1 LQLLKAIDPNTLQPK
16 IAFKT
21 RYGMV
26 ANPFAQGGTVG
37 QGALVQDSNLFYNR
51 TIIKNLMG

>member
-1 LQLLKAIDPNTLQPK
+1 MFRAVGENSFQPK

-26 ANPFAQGGTVG
+26 AHPFATSAAD
-37 QGALVQDSNLFYNR
+37 GAVSYWK
-51 TIIKNLMG
+51 KNLYYRRIAVKHLM